1 MSFSRRAVRGARRR
15 AVRGAEHLAVAA
27 TTPFR
32 GLRWEVR
39 PPTRWP
45 IAARASLAVAIPLT
59 VTTLT
64 GHHTWGLLCGTGV
77 FTVLYGAGRPLRSRV
92 RVLLLVAV
100 GLVGCMALGTL
111 ASGNALLSVLVTA
124 LVGAVATFLAHAL
137 RLGPPGA
144 FFFVLLVG
152 IGGYLPSR
160 GLDPWAMVGAT
171 ALGAAIAVPIALFDL
186 LLDRRGPERAAVAA
200 ADRAVQAF
208 INTSPGDADAE
219 DKSTAATNAIHDAW
233 TTLWDGGDPVPE
245 DHLGDGGGADA
256 VDDEAADGEAVD
268 EAVDDL
274 EELVTE
280 LLVAQQRYSGR
291 LLPQVQ
297 GNPDLAR
304 ESMTASLGRPS
315 LRHMIRRAARWPT
328 TALQAALRVATGIA
342 AAGIV
347 SGVLLDTSHMYWAMA
362 AAALVLHTGLDRR
375 STAVRSVER
384 LAGTALG
391 ILLFLLGGFSG
402 SGPWAVIATV
412 VLLQGLVELLVVRNY
427 TLAVVFM
434 TPLALTIG
442 TAGSGLPALEIAQ
455 ERLVDTA
462 IGVLCGVAVPWFVGW
477 RAGRKMLAMH
487 LSRVLRSSADA
498 IAMLA
503 VGRHGDRPGLVAQRE
518 LSLDLQE
525 LSAVAGR
532 AIRDEP
538 DRVADLVPVREAT
551 AWLGFTVI
559 ATTAQTPADEPLER
573 VAAAVEPARELA
585 ARLARQDIP
594 DHQEVRTVRA
604 LVGRRP
610 QLG

>member
-59 VTTLT
+59 ITTLT

-77 FTVLYGAGRPLRSRV
+77 FTVLYGAGRPLRSRA

-100 GLVGCMALGTL
+100 GLIGCMALGTL

-160 GLDPWAMVGAT
+160 GLDPWSMVGAT
-171 ALGAAIAVPIALFDL
+171 ALGASIAVPIALFDL

-200 ADRAVQAF
+200 AGRAVQAF

-233 TTLWDGGDPVPE
+233 TTLWDGGDPVRE
-245 DHLGDGGGADA
+245 DHLDGRGDLGAL
-256 VDDEAADGEAVD
+256 ADD

-280 LLVAQQRYSGR
+280 LLVVQQRYSER

-315 LRHMIRRAARWPT
+315 LRHLIRRATRWPT

-402 SGPWAVIATV
+402 SGPWTVVATV

-477 RAGRKMLAMH
+477 RAGRKMLAKH
-487 LSRVLRSSADA
+487 LSRVLSSSADA
-498 IAMLA
+498 IALLA

-538 DRVADLVPVREAT
+538 HRVEDLVPVREAT

-559 ATTAQTPADEPLER
+559 ATAAQTPADEPLER
-573 VAAAVEPARELA
+573 VVAAVEPARELA
-585 ARLARQDIP
+585 ARLALQDIP
-594 DHQEVRTVRA
+594 DHQEIRTVRA

>member
-45 IAARASLAVAIPLT
+45 IAARASLAIAIPL
-59 VTTLT
+59 VLTTLT

-77 FTVLYGAGRPLRSRV
+77 FTVLYGAGRPLRSRA

-111 ASGNALLSVLVTA
+111 ASGSALLSVLVTA

-200 ADRAVQAF
+200 AGRAVEAF
-208 INTSPGDADAE
+208 ITTAPGDADAE

-233 TTLWDGGDPVPE
+233 TTLWDGGDPKQHLD
-245 DHLGDGGGADA
+245 DHDDHDGAD
-256 VDDEAADGEAVD
+256 G
-268 EAVDDL
+268 L

-280 LLVAQQRYSGR
+280 LLVVQQRYSER

-315 LRHMIRRAARWPT
+315 LRHMIPRAARWPT

-342 AAGIV
+342 AAGTV

-391 ILLFLLGGFSG
+391 ILLFLMGGFSD
-402 SGPWAVIATV
+402 SGPWAVVATV
-412 VLLQGLVELLVVRNY
+412 VLLQGLIELLVVRNY

-487 LSRVLRSSADA
+487 LSRVLRSSADT
-498 IAMLA
+498 IALLA
-503 VGRHGDRPGLVAQRE
+503 LGRHGTRPGLVAQRE

-538 DRVADLVPVREAT
+538 HRVEDLVPVREAT

-559 ATTAQTPADEPLER
+559 ATAAQTPADEPLER
-573 VAAAVEPARELA
+573 VAAAVGPARELA

-594 DHQEVRTVRA
+594 DQQEVRTVRA

>member
-1 MSFSRRAVRGARRR
+1 MSLSRRAVRGARRS
-15 AVRGAEHLAVAA
+15 AAWGAEHLTVAA

-59 VTTLT
+59 ITTLT

-77 FTVLYGAGRPLRSRV
+77 FTVLYGAGRPLRSRA

-100 GLVGCMALGTL
+100 GLVACMALGTL

-160 GLDPWAMVGAT
+160 GIDPLAMVGAT
-171 ALGAAIAVPIALFDL
+171 ALGASFAVPIALFDL

-200 ADRAVQAF
+200 AGRAVQAF
-208 INTSPGDADAE
+208 INTSPGDTDAE

-245 DHLGDGGGADA
+245 DHLDGGGDL
-256 VDDEAADGEAVD
+256 DAVD

-280 LLVAQQRYSGR
+280 LLVVQQRYSER

-304 ESMTASLGRPS
+304 ESMTASLGRPT
-315 LRHMIRRAARWPT
+315 LRQMIRRGTRWPT

-347 SGVLLDTSHMYWAMA
+347 SGVLLDTSHMHWAMA

-375 STAVRSVER
+375 STAVRSVQR

-402 SGPWAVIATV
+402 SGPWAVVATV
-412 VLLQGLVELLVVRNY
+412 VLLQGVVELLVVRNY

-442 TAGSGLPALEIAQ
+442 TAGSRLPALEIAQ

-462 IGVLCGVAVPWFVGW
+462 IGVLCGAAVPWFVGW
-477 RAGRKMLAMH
+477 RSGRKMLAMH

-498 IAMLA
+498 IALLA
-503 VGRHGDRPGLVAQRE
+503 VGRHEDRAGLVAQRE

-538 DRVADLVPVREAT
+538 HRVEDLVPVREAT

-594 DHQEVRTVRA
+594 DHQEVRTVRS